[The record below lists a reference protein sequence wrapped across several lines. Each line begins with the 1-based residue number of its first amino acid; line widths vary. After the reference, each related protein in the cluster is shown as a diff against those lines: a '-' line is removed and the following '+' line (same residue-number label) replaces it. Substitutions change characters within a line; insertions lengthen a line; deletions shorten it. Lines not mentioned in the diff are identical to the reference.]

1 MELLYKETLRSLF
14 TNAKLNVQLVQPI
27 MQLLKEEFALHVLL
41 DGLWIM
47 NFVIRLLLLAQMEFL
62 MWLKAVKITT

>member
-1 MELLYKETLRSLF
+1 MCLIFLGEETTILVGLQVFIILILTMELLYKETLRSLF

-41 DGLWIM
+41 DGL
-47 NFVIRLLLLAQMEFL
+47 
-62 MWLKAVKITT
+62 